1 MAKWQELIEEAKSVV
16 SGKTLDAVFPP
27 FLFVFSNS
35 FFGLNTAVGIA
46 LFSAVLLGVLRLIRK
61 ENWLYAVGGFLGV
74 GFASGF
80 AYVTDSAANYFI
92 PTVISSAALVFVAFA
107 TLVIGKPL
115 AAWVS
120 HLTRGWPL
128 EWFWRSDVKAAYR
141 EVTWLWLL
149 FFLFRLIVHVV
160 LLIDGNALALV
171 WVNTI
176 LGWPGIVTVLV
187 ISYIYGIW
195 RLRQLGG
202 PGVDEFIAGKEAPWK
217 GQTRGF

>member
-27 FLFVFSNS
+27 FLFVFTNS

-46 LFSAVLLGVLRLIRK
+46 LFSAVLLGILRLIRK

-107 TLVIGKPL
+107 TLVTGKPL

-128 EWFWRSDVKAAYR
+128 AWFWRSDVKAAYR

-160 LLIDGNALALV
+160 LLVDGNALALV

>member
-1 MAKWQELIEEAKSVV
+1 MAKGRELFEELKSVV

-27 FLFVFSNS
+27 VLFVMANS
-35 FFGLNTAVGIA
+35 FLGLNTAVIIA
-46 LFSAVLLGVLRLIRK
+46 LLSAVVMGIGRIIRR

-80 AYVTDSAANYFI
+80 AYLTDSAANYFI
-92 PTVISSAALVFVAFA
+92 PTVISSGALVLVALA
-107 TLVIGKPL
+107 TLVTGKPL

-128 EWFWRSDVKAAYR
+128 DWFWRRDILPAYR

-149 FFLFRLIVHVV
+149 FFLFRLVIHVI
-160 LLIDGNALALV
+160 LLIDGNAVALI
-171 WVNTI
+171 WVNTL
-176 LGWPGIVTVLV
+176 LGWPGIVAILTV
-187 ISYIYGIW
+187 SYVYGMW
-195 RLRQLGG
+195 RLRRLGG
-202 PGVDEFIAGKEAPWK
+202 PGVEEFIAGDEAPWK